1 MAGVN
6 GPRRAR
12 FSCEP
17 YHACA
22 PANDKV
28 SQPGSPAALPSP
40 PPPTHFHSIRNAR
53 ARFLRARKTL
63 RFLYL
68 RGTERRRS
76 NDTRPIEKLPRD
88 LTSAQLE
95 RKRTSCADDLCS
107 SFFPPFH
114 TLPFRGK
121 RKGQRRAVTSR
132 LLFRKI
138 YNRPFTT
145 SVKIYTPAPKTL

>member
-1 MAGVN
+1 MRTV
-6 GPRRAR
+6 PRVRTSER
-12 FSCEP
+12 QSFSTREP
-17 YHACA
+17 CCA
-22 PANDKV
+22 P
-28 SQPGSPAALPSP
+28 PSP
-40 PPPTHFHSIRNAR
+40 PLPPTSTRYEMR
-53 ARFLRARKTL
+53 AHAFYELVKL

-145 SVKIYTPAPKTL
+145 SVKIYTGPENSVTR

>member
-1 MAGVN
+1 MVLGEL
-6 GPRRAR
+6 GFRANR
-12 FSCEP
+12 TTRAHQRTTKFLNQG
-17 YHACA
+17 A
-22 PANDKV
+22 PLR
-28 SQPGSPAALPSP
+28 SPPP

-145 SVKIYTPAPKTL
+145 SVKIYTGPENSVTR